1 MEHARARIELNEG
14 RLRRILTIGLLVLLL
29 VALDVLLNEGRVSG
43 AIYSALVEFI
53 RVTTRTLTQGG

>member
-1 MEHARARIELNEG
+1 
-14 RLRRILTIGLLVLLL
+14 LRRILTIGLLVLLL